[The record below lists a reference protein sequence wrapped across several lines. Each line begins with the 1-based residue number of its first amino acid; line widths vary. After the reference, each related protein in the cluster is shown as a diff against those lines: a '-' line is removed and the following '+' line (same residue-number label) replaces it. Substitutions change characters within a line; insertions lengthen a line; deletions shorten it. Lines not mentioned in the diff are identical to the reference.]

1 MDKTVKI
8 YYIIIFLALV
18 LIIILFIPLI
28 ILFEQN
34 PIKKTNEDKSKNII
48 PIQSQR
54 NLISIKIIKLP
65 QKIYYKEGEI
75 FDKSGMIIKGIY
87 DDNTQSYIDNYII
100 DKNSP
105 LTIYD
110 SELAICYKD
119 KKTFININI
128 VNDENIEIIP
138 NPSKEQYTLE
148 PIDGIIT
155 RFEIEDSDISN
166 WIISNNIDKIKIIKR
181 NDASGGYFLSGIDE
195 NISFEGKLVF
205 NLDLKY
211 NAEII
216 MSVSYSQKEN
226 WNNYNIDISS
236 IYTFIIDENK
246 NIKIDDEKYLTP
258 REDITKWQ
266 IIKYKTFSLP
276 KGKHTISL
284 IANSNTETASPNI
297 DYIDFKTNQ
306 IKEIPIEPDI
316 EEMPSNDFHTLL
328 QYNYIIENDPE
339 KILNYANGIED
350 LSRPKGN
357 ILNFADSVKEISDSY
372 VIQISSSEN
381 FDSSDT
387 KIIKLKEKKYILK
400 NLKLNQKIYYRGA
413 INNEELK
420 NSKIYELKVNN
431 LAPRNL
437 DIPGVDNSRDIGG
450 VETTLVENGIINQ
463 GLYYRTA
470 KIDDINEEGKKIL
483 TEDLGVKIEIDLR
496 DEIYNNGPYVDGV
509 EYYPIPIPTGTSETR
524 FEKFEEEYIKV
535 FDLIAEADKNPIVLH
550 CSAGADRT
558 GIMSFALMTLLG
570 CKYNDIARDYLFT
583 NFGVQGLRD
592 INSEFIKWWNKLD
605 NYNGETKAERCKSW
619 LMSKGIKEEKLEHIR
634 EIFIDGYKENKNL
647 KDNKNEEL
655 NGYNIKIKY
664 NNRLKDDINNEIINF
679 NNSEG
684 KNKGFI
690 INKFLAFKKSKK
702 IFN

>member
-1 MDKTVKI
+1 MDKTIKV
-8 YYIIIFLALV
+8 YYIIICIVLALI
-18 LIIILFIPLI
+18 LILFIPLNAI
-28 ILFEQN
+28 FNQN
-34 PIKKTNEDKSKNII
+34 PIKKSNEDKDKSKNII
-48 PIQSQR
+48 PIQKQR
-54 NLISIKIIKLP
+54 SLTSIKVLKLP

-138 NPSKEQYTLE
+138 NPSKEEYTLE

-166 WIISNNIDKIKIIKR
+166 WIISNNKDKIKIIKR

-195 NISFEGKLVF
+195 NILFEGMLIF

-211 NAEII
+211 NAEIM

-246 NIKIDDEKYLTP
+246 NIKIEDEKYLNP

-266 IIKYKTFSLP
+266 IIKYKKYILSL
-276 KGKHTISL
+276 GKHKISL
-284 IANSNTETASPNI
+284 KATPNTGIASPNI
-297 DYIDFKTNQ
+297 DFIDFKTKK
-306 IKEIPIEPDI
+306 IKSVPIEPDD

-328 QYNYIIENDPE
+328 QYNYIIDNDPGN
-339 KILNYANGIED
+339 ILSYANGFED

-357 ILNFADSVKEISDSY
+357 ILNFRDSVKEISDSY

-387 KIIKLKEKKYILK
+387 KIVKLKEKKYILK
-400 NLKLNQKIYYRGA
+400 NLKLSQKIYYRGA
-413 INNEELK
+413 INNDELK

-470 KIDDINEEGKKIL
+470 KLDDINEEGKKIL
-483 TEDLGVKIEIDLR
+483 TEDLGVKVEIDLR
-496 DEIYNNGPYVDGV
+496 DKIYNNGPYVDGV
-509 EYYPIPIPTGTSETR
+509 EYYPIPIPSSTSETR
-524 FEKFEEEYIKV
+524 FENFEEEYIKV
-535 FDLIAEADKNPIVLH
+535 FDLITEANKNPIVLH

-570 CKYNDIARDYLFT
+570 CKYDDIARDYLFT

-655 NGYNIKIKY
+655 TANNI
-664 NNRLKDDINNEIINF
+664 
-679 NNSEG
+679 
-684 KNKGFI
+684 
-690 INKFLAFKKSKK
+690 
-702 IFN
+702 